1 MSFSV
6 NTNAGAF
13 AALQNLGTSDRM
25 LAITQSRVN
34 TGLKVASAKDSAAI
48 YSIAQNMRGNV
59 AGLNAVQS
67 SLDRAISE
75 VDIALAASE
84 AVSDLLIEMREL
96 AVAGSDDGLDA
107 DSRTSMSQ
115 KYTELRDQI
124 ESIVNNATFNGR
136 NVVDGTNAITA
147 ITDDSGSSTISNA
160 ASDLTLS
167 TLSLDGSNLVGTTV
181 SVTGTPVSLA
191 GVTISAGSDAEFRAA
206 LVNLQ
211 TDNGGNL
218 GGETIDGST
227 GVTTDNIQPYG
238 PGLPSDEFHAAF
250 VSALGA
256 GAVDDGG
263 STVDGF
269 AFSQTFGSN
278 STVYLVRN
286 GASSY
291 LTSSNP
297 AAGEDPSS
305 PAASQTAVTA
315 IDAAIQSVNQTLS
328 DLGALSQR
336 LDIQKQFTGQL
347 SDGLEVGIGN
357 LVDAD
362 MARESANLTAIQ
374 TKQQLGLQALSIANQ
389 APSSVLSLFR

>member
-13 AALQNLGTSDRM
+13 AALQNLGTSTKLLEM
-25 LAITQSRVN
+25 TQSRVN
-34 TGLKVASAKDSAAI
+34 TGLKVSSARDSAAI

-59 AGLNAVQS
+59 SGLNAVQS
-67 SLDRAISE
+67 SLDRAMSE
-75 VDIALAASE
+75 TDIALAAAES
-84 AVSDLLIEMREL
+84 VSDLLIEMREL
-96 AVAGSDDGLDA
+96 AVAGSDAGLDA
-107 DSRTSMSQ
+107 DSRTAMSQ

-136 NVVDGTNAITA
+136 NVVDGTNPITA

-167 TLSLDGSNLVGTTV
+167 TLNLDGSNLVGSTV
-181 SVTGTPVSLA
+181 TVAGTPVALA
-191 GVTISAGSDAEFRAA
+191 GVTISAGTDAEFRAA

-211 TDNGGNL
+211 NDNGGNL
-218 GGETIDGST
+218 NGETIDPST
-227 GVTTDNIQPYG
+227 GVTTDANYTFPVSNDFQQG
-238 PGLPSDEFHAAF
+238 VAA
-250 VSALGA
+250 ALGISA
-256 GAVDDGG
+256 SEINGT
-263 STVDGF
+263 TVDGF
-269 AFSQTFGSN
+269 AFAPNVDAGSN
-278 STVYLVRN
+278 LYLVRN

-291 LTSSNP
+291 LVNGNP

-305 PAASQTAVTA
+305 PAASKTAVTA
-315 IDAAIQSVNQTLS
+315 IDAAIESVNQTLS
-328 DLGALSQR
+328 NLGATANR

-362 MARESANLTAIQ
+362 MARESANLTAYQ
-374 TKQQLGLQALSIANQ
+374 TRQQLGLQALSIANQ
-389 APSSVLSLFR
+389 APQAVLSLFR

>member
-13 AALQNLGTSDRM
+13 AALQNLGTSDRL
-25 LAITQSRVN
+25 LATTQSRVN

-48 YSIAQNMRGNV
+48 YSIAQTMRGNV

-67 SLDRAISE
+67 SLDRAQSE

-96 AVAGSDDGLDA
+96 AVAGSDAGLDA

-124 ESIVNNATFNGR
+124 ETIVNNATFNGR
-136 NVVDGTNAITA
+136 NVVDGTNSITA
-147 ITDDSGSSTISNA
+147 ITDNSGSSTISSA

-167 TLSLDGSNLVGTTV
+167 TLNLDGSNLITYGGALPSGTA
-181 SVTGTPVSLA
+181 VSLA
-191 GVTISAGSDAEFRAA
+191 GVSIAASTDSEFRAA
-206 LVNLQ
+206 LVNAQ
-211 TDNGGNL
+211 TDNGGNFN
-218 GGETIDGST
+218 GETIDANT
-227 GVTTDNIQPYG
+227 GVTTNN
-238 PGLPSDEFHAAF
+238 
-250 VSALGA
+250 V
-256 GAVDDGG
+256 GG
-263 STVDGF
+263 SPTVEFETGLRTYLGITGADYISGRVDGY
-269 AFSQTFGSN
+269 AYDVSFSGSTN
-278 STVYLVRN
+278 LYLVRD

-291 LTSSNP
+291 LVNGNP
-297 AAGEDPSS
+297 AGGGSADSAE
-305 PAASQTAVTA
+305 ASEQAVTS
-315 IDAAIQSVNQTLS
+315 IDAAIEAVNNTLS
-328 DLGALSQR
+328 TLGATSNR
-336 LDIQKQFTGQL
+336 LAIQKQFTGQL

-362 MARESANLTAIQ
+362 LARESANLTAIQ

-389 APSSVLSLFR
+389 APSAVLSLFR